1 MHSALLI
8 AQWPAPAAPDP
19 VLDQEW
25 AALLARVRA
34 VVALQAGVKEL
45 VPGAWQVPVDA
56 DTRPLVAM
64 CRAVDGDVGASRG
77 YRLLFFPVEPRWLVS
92 PPQVV

>member
-8 AQWPAPAAPDP
+8 ATWPAPPLPDP
-19 VLDQEW
+19 GLEQEW

-34 VVALQAGVKEL
+34 VKGLHPGVEEL
-45 VPGAWQVPVDA
+45 LPGVWQIPVET
-56 DTRPLVAM
+56 DTRPLVAA
-64 CRAVDGDVGASRG
+64 CRAVDGNAGVSRG

-92 PPQVV
+92 PPQAV

>member
-8 AQWPAPAAPDP
+8 ATWPVPPLPDP
-19 VLDQEW
+19 GLEQEW

-34 VVALQAGVKEL
+34 VKNAHAGVEEL
-45 VPGAWQVPVDA
+45 LPGAWQVPVDA

-64 CRAVDGDVGASRG
+64 CRAVDGDPGKSRG
-77 YRLLFFPVEPRWLVS
+77 YRLLFFPVKPGWLVS
-92 PPQVV
+92 PAQQV